1 MVKQATRRERYR
13 YYGST
18 HREMASCSD
27 GLTTHEALTRLH
39 EDISIALEEYQK
51 SEAEKNKGF
60 GQKSVNYEAF
70 HRKSY
75 LSVFRWT
82 SALALIVE
90 GIVLLVAYAARS
102 DPKYQYLPAESFF
115 IFAAVVLNVYLVW
128 WDTRLRHKELPHQTQ
143 NILRDLKEYQSTVLW
158 SAENYPHLH
167 SPLSPCITLQWTLR
181 DGNTVNL
188 PWSLLVRGDVIFL
201 KPGQKVPAKCR
212 PLQDSSTGSS
222 GELHLGDIYSPS
234 LEGIGEGFSS
244 PKARTPLKPQPHLV
258 LETPYITNLKIVLA
272 EGLNRPITVFNKQR
286 FLIFSW
292 AMETVILPV
301 VVVLMLIINILRVYY
316 GDWVG
321 HWSEVLLIGPVCVA
335 LPLIPLGL
343 PLVWLTLNWLG
354 IARILTMYHHA
365 KHMQSDP
372 VEDPFEDAELEAL
385 HLSEISV
392 KWVELRKH
400 FLLTA
405 LGKEPTPIRTANVLH
420 VLASV
425 TNLCCVDKKGV
436 LSWPNP
442 TAEKVFFLKN
452 RAHNNLASSVP
463 SLYGDDDLFQDAKR
477 EKVISP
483 QLTKESESVLM
494 SLTHDHQTAFGLQFD
509 DPMWRRYLLSLK
521 PLGLNILLNTC
532 NPATQDHYTR
542 FCSHITCEAMYNED
556 LVPVSQR
563 RCLCEL
569 AKQIGFSEQAQE
581 PFELEHQLSTFRH
594 VPPDMACKDRLAKS
608 LMITKLKFPFPH
620 MVSVLMRDRASRKL
634 ELMSQGTAD
643 IILDSCTDYWDGYDI
658 CPLTEKDRKKIL
670 DFYHRTSLSAYCTA
684 FSYRPTSCVV
694 RENLSSF
701 YMELPI
707 DPSHLYNAARTPT
720 PHISTVHIDYEHIS
734 HMADSPL
741 TNTDTHAEEALFG
754 DEEHTEY
761 EEIDDIDDAFRMQC
775 KQIFI
780 GMVTM
785 QYQAKTD
792 MVQMIEQLDLSC
804 IRFVHFSKENE
815 LRSRVFSEKMGL
827 ESGWN
832 CHISLLSDRTRTES
846 GNSSRTGQAA
856 SVKTSGLTL
865 YRQSTEDVNS
875 PDLSKTRFRSSLKG
889 FQRSKS
895 LRKKGLGVRSSLEV
909 SRALSHSAPSAINLD
924 VAQVKFDEE
933 VSVCSNS
940 SQSQTSYLEEV
951 DEHRLEGFAY
961 DCNAGTSEECIMLN
975 EEDQMYDHV
984 DTVCEQHSHLSGQS
998 RSRSPSRVTDSTEHS
1013 TSFNFDMS
1021 NRARLPKGIE
1031 NIKPHLENVDNVP
1044 LLVSLFTDCTP
1055 PATRAMLTIMQE
1067 YTEVVMVMGSSAN
1080 ADNIRLFMQA
1090 DASLSVD
1097 PLYPQVC
1104 MREAVFVRP
1113 PPSKGPSPTDI
1124 ARILNSLPCSLSF
1137 HRDDKVSLV
1146 HLIMESRHYMQ
1157 QVVSCLQ
1164 FWSCCCVS
1172 LTILQLLAAT
1182 AALPP
1187 LLSSGDVVW
1196 LVCVVIPILSVS
1208 LVAAPT
1214 NPAVMNQATGKN
1226 SVVLNKQMV
1235 RYVFLY
1241 YICKFVPSVAVILLC
1256 GGLTLE
1262 SFCRDIATNHS
1273 SSCTYI
1279 YPDEVPRIYN
1289 NSTKLEEQNSWKG
1302 WGDQYLDSLNAVQN
1316 GVAFLIVL
1324 YFCTISVSFVHRM
1337 YQLWRKNPLKN
1348 RWWASSVFVV
1358 LVLQVVYGSISASL
1372 CSSSEPGVP
1381 GLADIPPWVWL
1392 IAFVW
1397 PLLVIPLNEVIK
1409 RREIRVNVRYQKR
1422 ARLEFGTK
1430 LGMNSP
1436 F

>member
-1 MVKQATRRERYR
+1 MV
-13 YYGST
+13 
-18 HREMASCSD
+18 
-27 GLTTHEALTRLH
+27 
-39 EDISIALEEYQK
+39 
-51 SEAEKNKGF
+51 
-60 GQKSVNYEAF
+60 
-70 HRKSY
+70 
-75 LSVFRWT
+75 
-82 SALALIVE
+82 
-90 GIVLLVAYAARS
+90 
-102 DPKYQYLPAESFF
+102 
-115 IFAAVVLNVYLVW
+115 IFNIYLVW
-128 WDTRLRHKELPHQTQ
+128 WDTRLRHKELSKQTH
-143 NILRDLKEYQSTVLW
+143 NLLRDLKEVQA
-158 SAENYPHLH
+158 SAAWCEENYPHLH
-167 SPLSPCITLQWTLR
+167 SPLSPCITLQWTKR
-181 DGNTVNL
+181 DGSIVNL

-201 KPGQKVPAKCR
+201 KPGQRVPARCKAIQDTVCSNMVE
-212 PLQDSSTGSS
+212 LQM
-222 GELHLGDIYSPS
+222 GDIYSPS
-234 LEGIGEGFSS
+234 LDDVGEGFSS
-244 PKARTPLKPQPHLV
+244 PKARMPLKPSPYLL
-258 LETPYITNLKIVLA
+258 LETPYITNLRIALM
-272 EGLNRPITVFNKQR
+272 EGLNRPVTVFNKQR
-286 FLIFSW
+286 VKLFCW
-292 AMETVILPV
+292 AMETILLPIS
-301 VVVLMLIINILRVYY
+301 VVLILVINTLRFHYSSWV
-316 GDWVG
+316 GDWT
-321 HWSEVLLIGPVCVA
+321 EVLLISPVSIA

-343 PLVWLTLNWLG
+343 PVTWVLLNWLG

-365 KHMQSDP
+365 KNLQSDP
-372 VEDPFEDAELEAL
+372 LEDPFEEAELEAL
-385 HLSEISV
+385 QLSELSM
-392 KWVELRKH
+392 KWSELRRH
-400 FLLTA
+400 FVLTM
-405 LGKEPTPIRTANVLH
+405 LGKEPSPIRTANILH

-452 RAHNNLASSVP
+452 RAHNNLSSSVP
-463 SLYGDDDLFQDAKR
+463 SLYGDDDLLHEATI
-477 EKVISP
+477 EKIASP
-483 QLTKESESVLM
+483 QPTKVSLFSESESVLL

-532 NPATQDHYTR
+532 NPATQNHYTQ
-542 FCSHITCEAMYNED
+542 FCAHITCEAMYNED

-569 AKQIGFSEQAQE
+569 AKQIGFTEQAQV

-620 MVSVLMRDRASRKL
+620 MVSVLMRDRASQKL

-694 RENLSSF
+694 RENLSNV

-707 DPSHLYNAARTPT
+707 DPTHIYNAARTPT
-720 PHISTVHIDYEHIS
+720 PHIST
-734 HMADSPL
+734 
-741 TNTDTHAEEALFG
+741 EALFG
-754 DEEHTEY
+754 DEGHTEY

-785 QYQAKTD
+785 QYQAKTN
-792 MVQMIEQLDLSC
+792 MVQMIEQLDASC

-846 GNSSRTGQAA
+846 GNSSRVGQPTSA
-856 SVKTSGLTL
+856 KTSGLTL

-875 PDLSKTRFRSSLKG
+875 PELSKSRF
-889 FQRSKS
+889 
-895 LRKKGLGVRSSLEV
+895 RSSLEV
-909 SRALSHSAPSAINLD
+909 SRTLSHSAPSAINLD
-924 VAQVKFDEE
+924 VAQVKFEEE
-933 VSVCSNS
+933 VSVCSES
-940 SQSQTSYLEEV
+940 SHSQTSYL
-951 DEHRLEGFAY
+951 DDDDHRLERY
-961 DCNAGTSEECIMLN
+961 DCNCQVGTSEECMILADD
-975 EEDQMYDHV
+975 EHLCHAHSD
-984 DTVCEQHSHLSGQS
+984 QHSQSSAHS
-998 RSRSPSRVTDSTEHS
+998 RSRSPSRVTDSTDHS

-1021 NRARLPKGIE
+1021 NRAQLPKGIE

-1055 PATRAMLTIMQE
+1055 PATRAMLSIMQE
-1067 YTEVVMVMGSSAN
+1067 YTEVTIVMGSSAN
-1080 ADNIRLFMQA
+1080 ADNMMLFMQA

-1104 MREAVFVRP
+1104 MREPVYSRQS
-1113 PPSKGPSPTDI
+1113 PSKGPLPTEV
-1124 ARILNSLPCSLSF
+1124 ARSLNTLPCSLSF
-1137 HRDDKVSLV
+1137 HPDDKVSLV

-1157 QVVSCLQ
+1157 QVVSCFQ
-1164 FWSCCCVS
+1164 FWACCCMS
-1172 LTILQLLAAT
+1172 ITFLQLLAAM

-1187 LLSSGDVVW
+1187 LLSSGDVLW
-1196 LVCVVIPILSVS
+1196 LTCIIIPVLSIS

-1214 NPAVMNQATGKN
+1214 NPCVMNQATGKN
-1226 SVVLNKQMV
+1226 VVVLNKQIFQ
-1235 RYVFLY
+1235 YVFLY
-1241 YICKFVPSVAVILLC
+1241 YVCKFVPSVVVVLLC
-1256 GGLTLE
+1256 GGITLAR
-1262 SFCRDIATNHS
+1262 FCLDIAQQQNST
-1273 SSCTYI
+1273 CYYI
-1279 YPDEVPRIYN
+1279 YPDVVVPN
-1289 NSTKLEEQNSWKG
+1289 VANGSTKTEEHYTWKG
-1302 WGDQYLDSLNAVQN
+1302 WGDQHNHSLSAVQN
-1316 GVAFLIVL
+1316 GVAFLLVL
-1324 YFCTISVSFVHRM
+1324 YFCMISVSFVHRM
-1337 YQLWRKNPLKN
+1337 YQLWKRNPLTNK
-1348 RWWASSVFVV
+1348 WWAASIFVV
-1358 LVLQVVYGSISASL
+1358 LVLQVVYGSISISL
-1372 CSSSEPGVP
+1372 HSSSETAGPS
-1381 GLADIPPWVWL
+1381 LADIPIWLWL

-1397 PLLVIPLNEVIK
+1397 PIMLIPINELIK

>member
-1 MVKQATRRERYR
+1 MV
-13 YYGST
+13 
-18 HREMASCSD
+18 
-27 GLTTHEALTRLH
+27 
-39 EDISIALEEYQK
+39 
-51 SEAEKNKGF
+51 
-60 GQKSVNYEAF
+60 
-70 HRKSY
+70 
-75 LSVFRWT
+75 
-82 SALALIVE
+82 
-90 GIVLLVAYAARS
+90 
-102 DPKYQYLPAESFF
+102 
-115 IFAAVVLNVYLVW
+115 IFNIYLVW
-128 WDTRLRHKELPHQTQ
+128 WDTRLRHKELSKQTH
-143 NILRDLKEYQSTVLW
+143 NLLRDLKEVQA
-158 SAENYPHLH
+158 SAAWCEENYPHLH
-167 SPLSPCITLQWTLR
+167 SPLSPCITLQWTKR
-181 DGNTVNL
+181 DGSIVNL

-201 KPGQKVPAKCR
+201 KPGQRVPARCKAIQDTVCSNMVE
-212 PLQDSSTGSS
+212 LQM
-222 GELHLGDIYSPS
+222 GDIYSPS
-234 LEGIGEGFSS
+234 LDDVGEGFSS
-244 PKARTPLKPQPHLV
+244 PKARMPLKPSPYLL
-258 LETPYITNLKIVLA
+258 LETPYITNLRIALM
-272 EGLNRPITVFNKQR
+272 EGLNRPVTVFNKQR
-286 FLIFSW
+286 VKLFCW
-292 AMETVILPV
+292 AMETILLPIS
-301 VVVLMLIINILRVYY
+301 VVLILVINTLRFHYSSWV
-316 GDWVG
+316 GDWT
-321 HWSEVLLIGPVCVA
+321 EVLLISPVSIA

-343 PLVWLTLNWLG
+343 PVTWVLLNWLG

-365 KHMQSDP
+365 KNLQSDP
-372 VEDPFEDAELEAL
+372 LEDPFEEAELEAL
-385 HLSEISV
+385 QLSELSM
-392 KWVELRKH
+392 KWSELRRH
-400 FLLTA
+400 FVLTM
-405 LGKEPTPIRTANVLH
+405 LGKEPSPIRTANILH

-452 RAHNNLASSVP
+452 RAHNNLSSSVP
-463 SLYGDDDLFQDAKR
+463 SLYGDDDLLHEATI
-477 EKVISP
+477 EKIASP
-483 QLTKESESVLM
+483 QPTKESESVLL

-532 NPATQDHYTR
+532 NPATQNHYTQ
-542 FCSHITCEAMYNED
+542 FCAHITCEAMYNED

-569 AKQIGFSEQAQE
+569 AKQIGFTEQAQV

-620 MVSVLMRDRASRKL
+620 MVSVLMRDRASQKL

-694 RENLSSF
+694 RENLSNV

-707 DPSHLYNAARTPT
+707 DPTHIYNAARTPT
-720 PHISTVHIDYEHIS
+720 PHIST
-734 HMADSPL
+734 
-741 TNTDTHAEEALFG
+741 EALFG
-754 DEEHTEY
+754 DEGHTEY

-785 QYQAKTD
+785 QYQAKTN
-792 MVQMIEQLDLSC
+792 MVQMIEQLDASC

-846 GNSSRTGQAA
+846 GNSSRVGQPTSA
-856 SVKTSGLTL
+856 KTSGLTL

-875 PDLSKTRFRSSLKG
+875 PELSKSRFRFKRGCKMTFKLPIILFKRA
-889 FQRSKS
+889 QCNSK
-895 LRKKGLGVRSSLEV
+895 KVSSLEV
-909 SRALSHSAPSAINLD
+909 SRTLSHSAPSAINLD
-924 VAQVKFDEE
+924 VAQVKFEEE
-933 VSVCSNS
+933 VSVCSES
-940 SQSQTSYLEEV
+940 SHSQTSYL
-951 DEHRLEGFAY
+951 DDDDHRLERY
-961 DCNAGTSEECIMLN
+961 DCNCQVGTSEECMILADD
-975 EEDQMYDHV
+975 EHLCHAHSD
-984 DTVCEQHSHLSGQS
+984 QHSQSSAHS
-998 RSRSPSRVTDSTEHS
+998 RSRSPSRVTDSTDHS

-1021 NRARLPKGIE
+1021 NRAQLPKGIE

-1055 PATRAMLTIMQE
+1055 PATRAMLSIMQE
-1067 YTEVVMVMGSSAN
+1067 YTEVTIVMGSSAN
-1080 ADNIRLFMQA
+1080 ADNMMLFMQA

-1104 MREAVFVRP
+1104 MREPVYSRQS
-1113 PPSKGPSPTDI
+1113 PSKGPLPTEV
-1124 ARILNSLPCSLSF
+1124 ARSLNTLPCSLSF
-1137 HRDDKVSLV
+1137 HPDDKVSLV

-1157 QVVSCLQ
+1157 QVVSCFQ
-1164 FWSCCCVS
+1164 FWACCCMS
-1172 LTILQLLAAT
+1172 ITFLQLLAAM

-1187 LLSSGDVVW
+1187 LLSSGDVLW
-1196 LVCVVIPILSVS
+1196 LTCIIIPVLSIS

-1214 NPAVMNQATGKN
+1214 NPCVMNQATGKN
-1226 SVVLNKQMV
+1226 VVVLNKQIFQ
-1235 RYVFLY
+1235 YVFLY
-1241 YICKFVPSVAVILLC
+1241 YVCKFVPSVVVVLLC
-1256 GGLTLE
+1256 GGITLAR
-1262 SFCRDIATNHS
+1262 FCLDIAQQQNST
-1273 SSCTYI
+1273 CYYI
-1279 YPDEVPRIYN
+1279 YPDVVVPN
-1289 NSTKLEEQNSWKG
+1289 VANGSTKTEEHYTWKG
-1302 WGDQYLDSLNAVQN
+1302 WGDQHNHSLSAVQN
-1316 GVAFLIVL
+1316 GVAFLLVL
-1324 YFCTISVSFVHRM
+1324 YFCMISVSFVHRM
-1337 YQLWRKNPLKN
+1337 YQLWKRNPLTNK
-1348 RWWASSVFVV
+1348 WWAASIFVV
-1358 LVLQVVYGSISASL
+1358 LVLQVVYGSISISL
-1372 CSSSEPGVP
+1372 HSSSETAGPS
-1381 GLADIPPWVWL
+1381 LADIPIWLWL

-1397 PLLVIPLNEVIK
+1397 PIMLIPINELIK

>member
-1 MVKQATRRERYR
+1 
-13 YYGST
+13 
-18 HREMASCSD
+18 MASNVQ
-27 GLTTHEALTRLH
+27 GLSTYEAIGRLYD
-39 EDISIALEEYQK
+39 DIAYALDDHLK
-51 SEAEKNKGF
+51 AEAEKDKGT
-60 GQKSVNYEAF
+60 GEKSILYEAF
-70 HRKSY
+70 HHRSY

-82 SALALIVE
+82 SAVALIVE
-90 GIVLLVAYAARS
+90 VVLLLVAYITCN
-102 DPKYQYLPAESFF
+102 DPRYQYLPAECFF
-115 IFAAVVLNVYLVW
+115 IFVMVILNIYLVW
-128 WDTRLRHKELPHQTQ
+128 WDTRLRHKELSKQTL
-143 NILRDLKEYQSTVLW
+143 NLLRDLKEVQA
-158 SAENYPHLH
+158 SAAWCEENYPHMH
-167 SPLSPCITLQWTLR
+167 SPLSPCITLQWTKR
-181 DGNTVNL
+181 DGSVVNL
-188 PWSLLVRGDVIFL
+188 PWSLLVRGDIIFL
-201 KPGQKVPAKCR
+201 KPGQRVPARCKA
-212 PLQDSSTGSS
+212 LQNTVCSNL
-222 GELHLGDIYSPS
+222 GELQMGDIYSPS
-234 LEGIGEGFSS
+234 LDDVGEGFSS
-244 PKARTPLKPQPHLV
+244 PKARTPLKPSPYLL
-258 LETPYITNLKIVLA
+258 LETPYITNLRIALM
-272 EGLNRPITVFNKQR
+272 EGLNRPVTVFNKQR
-286 FLIFSW
+286 VKLFSF
-292 AMETVILPV
+292 AMETIILPIS
-301 VVVLMLIINILRVYY
+301 VVLILVINTLRFHYSSWV
-316 GDWVG
+316 GDWT
-321 HWSEVLLIGPVCVA
+321 EVLLISPVSVA

-343 PLVWLTLNWLG
+343 PLTWLLLNWLG

-365 KHMQSDP
+365 KNMQSDP
-372 VEDPFEDAELEAL
+372 LEDPFEEAELEAL
-385 HLSEISV
+385 QLSEISM
-392 KWVELRKH
+392 KWSELRHH
-400 FLLTA
+400 FVLTM
-405 LGKEPTPIRTANVLH
+405 LGKEPSPIRTANILH

-452 RAHNNLASSVP
+452 RAHNILSTSVP
-463 SLYGDDDLFQDAKR
+463 SLYGDDDLLHEATI
-477 EKVISP
+477 EKIASP
-483 QLTKESESVLM
+483 QPTKESESVLL
-494 SLTHDHQTAFGLQFD
+494 SLTHDRQTAFGLQFD

-532 NPATQDHYTR
+532 NPATQNHYTQ
-542 FCSHITCEAMYNED
+542 FCAHITCEAMYNED

-563 RCLCEL
+563 SSVGHACEHRHIVDMDIPVCSRGCLCEL
-569 AKQIGFSEQAQE
+569 AKQIGFTEQAQV

-620 MVSVLMRDRASRKL
+620 MVSVLMRDRASQKL

-694 RENLSSF
+694 RENLSNV

-707 DPSHLYNAARTPT
+707 DPTHIYNAARTPT
-720 PHISTVHIDYEHIS
+720 PHIST
-734 HMADSPL
+734 
-741 TNTDTHAEEALFG
+741 EALFG
-754 DEEHTEY
+754 DEGHTEY

-785 QYQAKTD
+785 QYQAKTN
-792 MVQMIEQLDLSC
+792 MVQMIEQLDDSC

-846 GNSSRTGQAA
+846 GNSSRVGQPTSA
-856 SVKTSGLTL
+856 KTSGLTL

-875 PDLSKTRFRSSLKG
+875 PDLSKSKFRSSFKG

-895 LRKKGLGVRSSLEV
+895 LRRKGLGLRSSLEV
-909 SRALSHSAPSAINLD
+909 SRTLSHSAPSAINLD
-924 VAQVKFDEE
+924 VAQVKFEEE
-933 VSVCSNS
+933 VSVCSDS
-940 SQSQTSYLEEV
+940 SHSQTSYLE
-951 DEHRLEGFAY
+951 DDDPRLERY
-961 DCNAGTSEECIMLN
+961 DCSCQVGTSEECMILA
-975 EEDQMYDHV
+975 DDDHMCHAHS
-984 DTVCEQHSHLSGQS
+984 DQHSQSSAHS

-1021 NRARLPKGIE
+1021 NRAQLPKGIE

-1055 PATRAMLTIMQE
+1055 PATRAMLSIMQE
-1067 YTEVVMVMGSSAN
+1067 YTEVTIVMGSSAN
-1080 ADNIRLFMQA
+1080 ADNMMLFMQA

-1104 MREAVFVRP
+1104 MREPVYSRQS
-1113 PPSKGPSPTDI
+1113 PSKGPLPTEV
-1124 ARILNSLPCSLSF
+1124 ARSLNTLPCSLSF
-1137 HRDDKVSLV
+1137 HPDDKVSLV

-1157 QVVSCLQ
+1157 QVVSCIQ
-1164 FWSCCCVS
+1164 FWACCCIS
-1172 LTILQLLAAT
+1172 ITFLQLLAAM

-1187 LLSSGDVVW
+1187 LLSSGDVLW
-1196 LVCVVIPILSVS
+1196 LTCIIVPVLSIS

-1214 NPAVMNQATGKN
+1214 NPCVMNQATGKN
-1226 SVVLNKQMV
+1226 VVLLNKQIFQ
-1235 RYVFLY
+1235 YVFLY
-1241 YICKFVPSVAVILLC
+1241 YVCKFVPSVVVILLC
-1256 GGLTLE
+1256 GGITLAT
-1262 SFCRDIATNHS
+1262 FCMDIAEQQNST
-1273 SSCTYI
+1273 CYYI
-1279 YPDEVPRIYN
+1279 YPDLVTN
-1289 NSTKLEEQNSWKG
+1289 VANGSTKTEEHCGWKG
-1302 WGDQYLDSLNAVQN
+1302 WGGHHNHSLNAVQN

-1324 YFCTISVSFVHRM
+1324 YFCMISVSFVHRM
-1337 YQLWRKNPLKN
+1337 YQLWKRNPLTNK
-1348 RWWASSVFVV
+1348 WWAASVFVV
-1358 LVLQVVYGSISASL
+1358 LVLQIVYGSISISL
-1372 CSSSEPGVP
+1372 HSYSETTGPS
-1381 GLADIPPWVWL
+1381 LADVPIWLWL

-1397 PLLVIPLNEVIK
+1397 PIMLIPINELIK

>member
-1 MVKQATRRERYR
+1 MDCSRN
-13 YYGST
+13 GLST
-18 HREMASCSD
+18 S
-27 GLTTHEALTRLH
+27 EALGRLH
-39 EDISIALEEYQK
+39 EDIASALDEYQK

-60 GQKSVNYEAF
+60 GVKSVLYEAF
-70 HRKSY
+70 HHKSY
-75 LSVFRWT
+75 ISVFRWT

-90 GIVLLVAYAARS
+90 GVVLLVAFAACN
-102 DPKYQYLPAESFF
+102 DPRYHHLPAESLF
-115 IFAAVVLNVYLVW
+115 IVVAVMLNVYLVW
-128 WDTRLRHKELPHQTQ
+128 WDTQLRHKELPRLTQ
-143 NILRDLKEYQSTVLW
+143 NVLNDLKENQSSVLW
-158 SAENYPHLH
+158 CAENYPHLH
-167 SPLSPCITLQWTLR
+167 SPLSPCITLQWTRR
-181 DGNTVNL
+181 DGHTVNL
-188 PWSLLVRGDVIFL
+188 PWSLLVRGDIIFL
-201 KPGQKVPAKCR
+201 KPGQKVPARCK
-212 PLQDSSTGSS
+212 PLQDTFTGGG
-222 GELHLGDIYSPS
+222 GEMHMGDIFSPN
-234 LEGIGEGFSS
+234 LEGVGEGFSS
-244 PKARTPLKPQPHLV
+244 PKARTPLKATPYIV
-258 LETPYITNLKIVLA
+258 LETPYITNLKILLTEA
-272 EGLNRPITVFNKQR
+272 LNRPVTVFNKQR
-286 FLIFSW
+286 FYLFSW
-292 AMETVILPV
+292 AMESVILPL
-301 VVVLMLIINILRVYY
+301 VLGLILVINALRVYY
-316 GDWVG
+316 GSWIGDWT
-321 HWSEVLLIGPVCVA
+321 EALLIGPVCVA

-343 PLVWLTLNWLG
+343 PLAWLVLNWLG

-365 KHMQSDP
+365 NKLQSDP

-385 HLSEISV
+385 QFSEMSV
-392 KWVELRKH
+392 KWLELRRH
-400 FLLTA
+400 FMLTIY
-405 LGKEPTPIRTANVLH
+405 GMEPSPIRTANVLH

-452 RAHNNLASSVP
+452 RAHNLASSAP
-463 SLYGDDDLFQDAKR
+463 SLYGDNVMFEEVKSERVA
-477 EKVISP
+477 SSNP
-483 QLTKESESVLM
+483 TKESESVLM

-532 NPATQDHYTR
+532 NPATQNHYTQ
-542 FCSHITCEAMYNED
+542 FCAHITCEAMYNED

-563 RCLCEL
+563 SNVEHGCEHRHVVHMDIPVCSRGCLCEL

-594 VPPDMACKDRLAKS
+594 VPPDMACKDRLARS

-620 MVSVLMRDRASRKL
+620 MVSVLVRDRASRKL

-694 RENLSSF
+694 RGNLTNI

-707 DPSHLYNAARTPT
+707 DPTHLYNAARTPT
-720 PHISTVHIDYEHIS
+720 PHIST
-734 HMADSPL
+734 
-741 TNTDTHAEEALFG
+741 EALFG

-792 MVQMIEQLDLSC
+792 MVQMIEQLDASC

-846 GNSSRTGQAA
+846 GNSSGTGAA
-856 SVKTSGLTL
+856 GSIKTSGLTL
-865 YRQSTEDVNS
+865 YRQSTEDITS
-875 PDLSKTRFRSSLKG
+875 THLSKTRF
-889 FQRSKS
+889 
-895 LRKKGLGVRSSLEV
+895 RSSLEV
-909 SRALSHSAPSAINLD
+909 SRALSHSAPSAINLE
-924 VAQVKFDEE
+924 VAQVKFEEE
-933 VSVCSNS
+933 VSICSEF
-940 SQSQTSYLEEV
+940 SQSQTSYLE
-951 DEHRLEGFAY
+951 DEEDQRLGGFGY
-961 DCNAGTSEECIMLN
+961 NCPGGTSEECMIVA
-975 EEDQMYDHV
+975 EEEHV
-984 DTVCEQHSHLSGQS
+984 CDVGDTNSEHHSHVSGQS
-998 RSRSPSRVTDSTEHS
+998 RSPSRGTDSTEHS
-1013 TSFNFDMS
+1013 ASFNFDMS

-1055 PATRAMLTIMQE
+1055 PATCAMLTIMQE
-1067 YTEVVMVMGSSAN
+1067 YTEVTMVMGSSAN
-1080 ADNIRLFMQA
+1080 ADNMRLFMQA

-1113 PPSKGPSPTDI
+1113 PPSKGPPPTEV
-1124 ARILNSLPCSLSF
+1124 ARSLNVLPCSLAF
-1137 HRDDKVSLV
+1137 QRDDRVSLV

-1157 QVVSCLQ
+1157 QVMSCVQ
-1164 FWSCCCVS
+1164 FWACCCLS
-1172 LTILQLLAAT
+1172 LTFLQLLAAT

-1196 LVCVVIPILSVS
+1196 IVSVIIPVISVS

-1214 NPAVMNQATGKN
+1214 NRAVMNQATGKN
-1226 SVVLNKQMV
+1226 VVVLNKQIF
-1235 RYVFLY
+1235 RYVVLY
-1241 YICKFVPSVAVILLC
+1241 YICKFVPSVAVVLLC
-1256 GGLTLE
+1256 GGLTLA
-1262 SFCRDIATNHS
+1262 SFCWDITNQHN
-1273 SSCTYI
+1273 SSCI
-1279 YPDEVPRIYN
+1279 YVYPNEVPIVYN
-1289 NSTKLEEQNSWKG
+1289 NSTKYEEQRSSWGG
-1302 WGDQYLDSLNAVQN
+1302 WGDKYADSLNAVQN
-1316 GVAFLIVL
+1316 GVAFLLVL
-1324 YFCTISVSFVHRM
+1324 YFCMISISFVHRM
-1337 YQLWRKNPLKN
+1337 YQLWTKNPLTN
-1348 RWWASSVFVV
+1348 RWWASSIFAV
-1358 LVLQVVYGSISASL
+1358 LVLQIVYASVSLSGSRIASR
-1372 CSSSEPGVP
+1372 GP
-1381 GLADIPPWVWL
+1381 GLSDIPAWL
-1392 IAFVW
+1392 WLMAFMW
-1397 PLLVIPLNEVIK
+1397 PFLLIPLNEVIK

>member
-1 MVKQATRRERYR
+1 MV
-13 YYGST
+13 
-18 HREMASCSD
+18 
-27 GLTTHEALTRLH
+27 
-39 EDISIALEEYQK
+39 
-51 SEAEKNKGF
+51 
-60 GQKSVNYEAF
+60 
-70 HRKSY
+70 
-75 LSVFRWT
+75 
-82 SALALIVE
+82 
-90 GIVLLVAYAARS
+90 
-102 DPKYQYLPAESFF
+102 
-115 IFAAVVLNVYLVW
+115 IFNIYLVW
-128 WDTRLRHKELPHQTQ
+128 WDTRLRHKELSKQTH
-143 NILRDLKEYQSTVLW
+143 NLLRDLKEVQA
-158 SAENYPHLH
+158 SAAWCEENYPHLH
-167 SPLSPCITLQWTLR
+167 SPLSPCITLQWTKR
-181 DGNTVNL
+181 DGSIVNL

-201 KPGQKVPAKCR
+201 KPGQRVPARCKAIQDTVCSNMVE
-212 PLQDSSTGSS
+212 LQM
-222 GELHLGDIYSPS
+222 GDIYSPS
-234 LEGIGEGFSS
+234 LDDVGEGFSS
-244 PKARTPLKPQPHLV
+244 PKARMPLKPSPYLL
-258 LETPYITNLKIVLA
+258 LETPYITNLRIALM
-272 EGLNRPITVFNKQR
+272 EGLNRPVTVFNKQR
-286 FLIFSW
+286 VKLFCW
-292 AMETVILPV
+292 AMETILLPIS
-301 VVVLMLIINILRVYY
+301 VVLILVINTLRFHYSSWV
-316 GDWVG
+316 GDWT
-321 HWSEVLLIGPVCVA
+321 EVLLISPVSIA

-343 PLVWLTLNWLG
+343 PVTWVLLNWLG

-365 KHMQSDP
+365 KNLQSDP
-372 VEDPFEDAELEAL
+372 LEDPFEEAELEAL
-385 HLSEISV
+385 QLSELSM
-392 KWVELRKH
+392 KWSELRRH
-400 FLLTA
+400 FVLTM
-405 LGKEPTPIRTANVLH
+405 LGKEPSPIRTANILH

-452 RAHNNLASSVP
+452 RAHNNLSSSVP
-463 SLYGDDDLFQDAKR
+463 SLYGDDDLLHEATI
-477 EKVISP
+477 EKIASP
-483 QLTKESESVLM
+483 QPTKESESVLL

-532 NPATQDHYTR
+532 NPATQNHYTQ
-542 FCSHITCEAMYNED
+542 FCAHITCEAMYNED

-569 AKQIGFSEQAQE
+569 AKQIGFTEQAQV

-620 MVSVLMRDRASRKL
+620 MVSVLMRDRASQKL

-694 RENLSSF
+694 RENLSNV

-707 DPSHLYNAARTPT
+707 DPTHIYNAARTPT
-720 PHISTVHIDYEHIS
+720 PHIST
-734 HMADSPL
+734 
-741 TNTDTHAEEALFG
+741 EALFG
-754 DEEHTEY
+754 DEGHTEY

-785 QYQAKTD
+785 QYQAKTN
-792 MVQMIEQLDLSC
+792 MVQMIEQLDASC

-846 GNSSRTGQAA
+846 GNSSRVGQPTSA
-856 SVKTSGLTL
+856 KTSGLTL

-875 PDLSKTRFRSSLKG
+875 PELSKSRF
-889 FQRSKS
+889 
-895 LRKKGLGVRSSLEV
+895 RSSLEV
-909 SRALSHSAPSAINLD
+909 SRTLSHSAPSAINLD
-924 VAQVKFDEE
+924 VAQVKFEEE
-933 VSVCSNS
+933 VSVCSES
-940 SQSQTSYLEEV
+940 SHSQTSYL
-951 DEHRLEGFAY
+951 DDDDHRLERY
-961 DCNAGTSEECIMLN
+961 DCNCQVGTSEECMILADD
-975 EEDQMYDHV
+975 EHLCHAHSD
-984 DTVCEQHSHLSGQS
+984 QHSQSSAHS
-998 RSRSPSRVTDSTEHS
+998 RSRSPSRVTDSTDHS

-1021 NRARLPKGIE
+1021 NRAQLPKGIE

-1055 PATRAMLTIMQE
+1055 PATRAMLSIMQE
-1067 YTEVVMVMGSSAN
+1067 YTEVTIVMGSSAN
-1080 ADNIRLFMQA
+1080 ADNMMLFMQA

-1104 MREAVFVRP
+1104 MREPVYSRQS
-1113 PPSKGPSPTDI
+1113 PSKGPLPTEV
-1124 ARILNSLPCSLSF
+1124 ARSLNTLPCSLSF
-1137 HRDDKVSLV
+1137 HPDDKVSLV

-1157 QVVSCLQ
+1157 QVVSCFQ
-1164 FWSCCCVS
+1164 FWACCCMS
-1172 LTILQLLAAT
+1172 ITFLQLLAAM

-1187 LLSSGDVVW
+1187 LLSSGDVLW
-1196 LVCVVIPILSVS
+1196 LTCIIIPVLSIS

-1214 NPAVMNQATGKN
+1214 NPCVMNQATGKN
-1226 SVVLNKQMV
+1226 VVVLNKQIFQ
-1235 RYVFLY
+1235 YVFLY
-1241 YICKFVPSVAVILLC
+1241 YVCKFVPSVVVVLLC
-1256 GGLTLE
+1256 GGITLAR
-1262 SFCRDIATNHS
+1262 FCLDIAQQQNST
-1273 SSCTYI
+1273 CYYI
-1279 YPDEVPRIYN
+1279 YPDVVVPN
-1289 NSTKLEEQNSWKG
+1289 VANGSTKTEEHYTWKG
-1302 WGDQYLDSLNAVQN
+1302 WGDQHNHSLSAVQN
-1316 GVAFLIVL
+1316 GVAFLLVL
-1324 YFCTISVSFVHRM
+1324 YFCMISVSFVHRM
-1337 YQLWRKNPLKN
+1337 YQLWKRNPLTNK
-1348 RWWASSVFVV
+1348 WWAASIFVV
-1358 LVLQVVYGSISASL
+1358 LVLQVVYGSISISL
-1372 CSSSEPGVP
+1372 HSSSETAGPS
-1381 GLADIPPWVWL
+1381 LADIPIWLWL

-1397 PLLVIPLNEVIK
+1397 PIMLIPINELIK

>member
-1 MVKQATRRERYR
+1 
-13 YYGST
+13 
-18 HREMASCSD
+18 MACIAD
-27 GLTTHEALTRLH
+27 GLSTNEALSRLH
-39 EDISIALEEYQK
+39 DDIATALDEYQK

-60 GQKSVNYEAF
+60 GPKSVMYEAF
-70 HRKSY
+70 HHKSF
-75 LSVFRWT
+75 LSIFRWT
-82 SALALIVE
+82 SALALIIE
-90 GIVLLVAYAARS
+90 GIMLLVAFAACN
-102 DPKYQYLPAESFF
+102 DPRYHYLPAESFF
-115 IFAAVVLNVYLVW
+115 IFLVVIFNVYLVW
-128 WDTRLRHKELPHQTQ
+128 WDTQLRHKELPRLTH
-143 NILRDLKEYQSTVLW
+143 NVLKDLKEFQSSVLW
-158 SAENYPHLH
+158 STENYPHLH
-167 SPLSPCITLQWTLR
+167 SPLSPCITLQWTQR

-188 PWSLLVRGDVIFL
+188 PWSLLVRGDTILL
-201 KPGQKVPAKCR
+201 KPGQKVPGRCK
-212 PLQDSSTGSS
+212 PIQDICSGVG
-222 GELHLGDIYSPS
+222 GELHMGDVYSPN
-234 LEGIGEGFSS
+234 LEGVGEGFSS
-244 PKARTPLKPQPHLV
+244 PKARTPLKATPYML
-258 LETPYITNLKIVLA
+258 LETPYIINLRILLA
-272 EGLNRPITVFNKQR
+272 EALNRPVTVFNKQR
-286 FLIFSW
+286 YCLFSW
-292 AMETVILPV
+292 TMESITLPLV
-301 VVVLMLIINILRVYY
+301 VSLMLMISSLRLYY
-316 GDWVG
+316 GSWVG
-321 HWSEVLLIGPVCVA
+321 DWTEMLLIGPVCVA

-343 PLVWLTLNWLG
+343 PLAWLILNWLG

-365 KHMQSDP
+365 CSLQSDP

-385 HLSEISV
+385 QLSEMSV
-392 KWVELRKH
+392 KWLELRKH
-400 FLLTA
+400 FVFTT
-405 LGKEPTPIRTANVLH
+405 LGWEPFPIRTANILH

-452 RAHNNLASSVP
+452 RAHNNLSSSAP
-463 SLYGDDDLFQDAKR
+463 SLYGDDALFDEAKAG
-477 EKVISP
+477 KVTSSNP
-483 QLTKESESVLM
+483 TKESESMLM

-532 NPATQDHYTR
+532 NPATQNHYTQ
-542 FCSHITCEAMYNED
+542 FCAHITCEAMYNED

-620 MVSVLMRDRASRKL
+620 MVSVLVRDRASRKL

-643 IILDSCTDYWDGYDI
+643 IVLDSCTDYWDGYDI

-694 RENLSSF
+694 KENLSSF

-707 DPSHLYNAARTPT
+707 DPTHLYNAARTPT
-720 PHISTVHIDYEHIS
+720 PHIST
-734 HMADSPL
+734 
-741 TNTDTHAEEALFG
+741 EALYG

-792 MVQMIEQLDLSC
+792 MVQMIEQLDASC

-865 YRQSTEDVNS
+865 FRQSTEDINS
-875 PDLSKTRFRSSLKG
+875 PDLSKTRF
-889 FQRSKS
+889 
-895 LRKKGLGVRSSLEV
+895 RSSLEV
-909 SRALSHSAPSAINLD
+909 SRALSHSAPSAINLE
-924 VAQVKFDEE
+924 VAQVKFEEE
-933 VSVCSNS
+933 VSVCSEF
-940 SQSQTSYLEEV
+940 SQSQSSYLE
-951 DEHRLEGFAY
+951 DEEEQRLEGFGY
-961 DCNAGTSEECIMLN
+961 NCPGGTSEECVMLA
-975 EEDQMYDHV
+975 EEEQ
-984 DTVCEQHSHLSGQS
+984 VCDLGNPSSDQHSNTSGQS

-1013 TSFNFDMS
+1013 ASINFDMS

-1044 LLVSLFTDCTP
+1044 LLVSLFTDCTS
-1055 PATRAMLTIMQE
+1055 PATLAMLTIMQE
-1067 YTEVVMVMGSSAN
+1067 YTEVTMVMGSSAN
-1080 ADNIRLFMQA
+1080 ADNMRLFMQA

-1097 PLYPQVC
+1097 PLHPQVC
-1104 MREAVFVRP
+1104 MREAVFIRP
-1113 PPSKGPSPTDI
+1113 PLSKGPPPTEV
-1124 ARILNSLPCSLSF
+1124 ARSLNVLPCSLSF
-1137 HRDDKVSLV
+1137 HRDDRVSLV

-1157 QVVSCLQ
+1157 QVMSCLQ
-1164 FWSCCCVS
+1164 FWACSCFS
-1172 LTILQLLAAT
+1172 LTLLQLLAAT

-1187 LLSSGDVVW
+1187 LLSSGDVLWIVT
-1196 LVCVVIPILSVS
+1196 VVIPILSVS

-1214 NPAVMNQATGKN
+1214 NRAVMNQATGKN
-1226 SVVLNKQMV
+1226 VVILNKQIF
-1235 RYVFLY
+1235 RYVVLY

-1256 GGLTLE
+1256 GGLTLT
-1262 SFCRDIATNHS
+1262 SFCLDIANRHNST
-1273 SSCTYI
+1273 CTYI
-1279 YPDEVPRIYN
+1279 YPSEVPLLY
-1289 NSTKLEEQNSWKG
+1289 NSTKYDEQSSWEG
-1302 WGDQYLDSLNAVQN
+1302 WGDAYADSLNTVQN
-1316 GVAFLIVL
+1316 GVLFLLVL
-1324 YFCTISVSFVHRM
+1324 YFCMISISFVHRM
-1337 YQLWRKNPLKN
+1337 YQLWRKNPLTN
-1348 RWWASSVFVV
+1348 RWWASSIFAV
-1358 LVLQVVYGSISASL
+1358 LVLQVVYGSVSL
-1372 CSSSEPGVP
+1372 SGSNRVLRSP
-1381 GLADIPPWVWL
+1381 GLSDIPAWLWL
-1392 IAFVW
+1392 IAFLW
-1397 PLLVIPLNEVIK
+1397 PFLLIPLNEIIK

>member
-1 MVKQATRRERYR
+1 MV
-13 YYGST
+13 
-18 HREMASCSD
+18 
-27 GLTTHEALTRLH
+27 
-39 EDISIALEEYQK
+39 
-51 SEAEKNKGF
+51 
-60 GQKSVNYEAF
+60 
-70 HRKSY
+70 
-75 LSVFRWT
+75 
-82 SALALIVE
+82 
-90 GIVLLVAYAARS
+90 
-102 DPKYQYLPAESFF
+102 
-115 IFAAVVLNVYLVW
+115 IFNIYLVW
-128 WDTRLRHKELPHQTQ
+128 WDTRLRHKELSKQTH
-143 NILRDLKEYQSTVLW
+143 NLLRDLKEVQA
-158 SAENYPHLH
+158 SAAWCEENYPHLH
-167 SPLSPCITLQWTLR
+167 SPLSPCITLQWTKR
-181 DGNTVNL
+181 DGSIVNL

-201 KPGQKVPAKCR
+201 KPGQRVPARCKAIQDTVCSNMVE
-212 PLQDSSTGSS
+212 LQM
-222 GELHLGDIYSPS
+222 GDIYSPS
-234 LEGIGEGFSS
+234 LDDVGEGFSS
-244 PKARTPLKPQPHLV
+244 PKARMPLKPSPYLL
-258 LETPYITNLKIVLA
+258 LETPYITNLRIALM
-272 EGLNRPITVFNKQR
+272 EGLNRPVTVFNKQR
-286 FLIFSW
+286 VKLFCW
-292 AMETVILPV
+292 AMETILLPIS
-301 VVVLMLIINILRVYY
+301 VVLILVINTLRFHYSSWV
-316 GDWVG
+316 GDWT
-321 HWSEVLLIGPVCVA
+321 EVLLISPVSIA

-343 PLVWLTLNWLG
+343 PVTWVLLNWLG

-365 KHMQSDP
+365 KNLQSDP
-372 VEDPFEDAELEAL
+372 LEDPFEEAELEAL
-385 HLSEISV
+385 QLSELSM
-392 KWVELRKH
+392 KWSELRRH
-400 FLLTA
+400 FVLTM
-405 LGKEPTPIRTANVLH
+405 LGKEPSPIRTANILH

-452 RAHNNLASSVP
+452 RAHNNLSSSVP
-463 SLYGDDDLFQDAKR
+463 SLYGDDDLLHEATI
-477 EKVISP
+477 EKIASP
-483 QLTKESESVLM
+483 QPTKVSLFSESESVLL

-532 NPATQDHYTR
+532 NPATQNHYTQ
-542 FCSHITCEAMYNED
+542 FCAHITCEAMYNED

-569 AKQIGFSEQAQE
+569 AKQIGFTEQAQV

-620 MVSVLMRDRASRKL
+620 MVSVLMRDRASQKL

-694 RENLSSF
+694 RENLSNV

-707 DPSHLYNAARTPT
+707 DPTHIYNAARTPT
-720 PHISTVHIDYEHIS
+720 PHIST
-734 HMADSPL
+734 
-741 TNTDTHAEEALFG
+741 EALFG
-754 DEEHTEY
+754 DEGHTEY

-785 QYQAKTD
+785 QYQAKTN
-792 MVQMIEQLDLSC
+792 MVQMIEQLDASC

-846 GNSSRTGQAA
+846 GNSSRVGQPTSA
-856 SVKTSGLTL
+856 KTSGLTL

-875 PDLSKTRFRSSLKG
+875 PELSKSRFR
-889 FQRSKS
+889 
-895 LRKKGLGVRSSLEV
+895 LE
-909 SRALSHSAPSAINLD
+909 R
-924 VAQVKFDEE
+924 
-933 VSVCSNS
+933 
-940 SQSQTSYLEEV
+940 
-951 DEHRLEGFAY
+951 Y
-961 DCNAGTSEECIMLN
+961 DCNCQVGTSEECMILADD
-975 EEDQMYDHV
+975 EHLCHAHSD
-984 DTVCEQHSHLSGQS
+984 QHSQSSAHS
-998 RSRSPSRVTDSTEHS
+998 RSRSPSRVTDSTDHS

-1021 NRARLPKGIE
+1021 NRAQLPKGIE

-1055 PATRAMLTIMQE
+1055 PATRAMLSIMQE
-1067 YTEVVMVMGSSAN
+1067 YTEVTIVMGSSAN
-1080 ADNIRLFMQA
+1080 ADNMMLFMQA

-1104 MREAVFVRP
+1104 MREPVYSRQS
-1113 PPSKGPSPTDI
+1113 PSKGPLPTEV
-1124 ARILNSLPCSLSF
+1124 ARSLNTLPCSLSF
-1137 HRDDKVSLV
+1137 HPDDKVSLV

-1157 QVVSCLQ
+1157 QVVSCFQ
-1164 FWSCCCVS
+1164 FWACCCMS
-1172 LTILQLLAAT
+1172 ITFLQLLAAM

-1187 LLSSGDVVW
+1187 LLSSGDVLW
-1196 LVCVVIPILSVS
+1196 LTCIIIPVLSIS

-1214 NPAVMNQATGKN
+1214 NPCVMNQATGKN
-1226 SVVLNKQMV
+1226 VVVLNKQIFQ
-1235 RYVFLY
+1235 YVFLY
-1241 YICKFVPSVAVILLC
+1241 YVCKFVPSVVVVLLC
-1256 GGLTLE
+1256 GGITLAR
-1262 SFCRDIATNHS
+1262 FCLDIAQQQNST
-1273 SSCTYI
+1273 CYYI
-1279 YPDEVPRIYN
+1279 YPDVVVPN
-1289 NSTKLEEQNSWKG
+1289 VANGSTKTEEHYTWKG
-1302 WGDQYLDSLNAVQN
+1302 WGDQHNHSLSAVQN
-1316 GVAFLIVL
+1316 GVAFLLVL
-1324 YFCTISVSFVHRM
+1324 YFCMISVSFVHRM
-1337 YQLWRKNPLKN
+1337 YQLWKRNPLTNK
-1348 RWWASSVFVV
+1348 WWAASIFVV
-1358 LVLQVVYGSISASL
+1358 LVLQVVYGSISISL
-1372 CSSSEPGVP
+1372 HSSSETAGPS
-1381 GLADIPPWVWL
+1381 LADIPIWLWL

-1397 PLLVIPLNEVIK
+1397 PIMLIPINELIK